1 MMTGEDST
9 LGLSTIKCWRCVRGS
24 TQARRSWR
32 VFVCYNLRMNST
44 PNDVFDEWY
53 SDTHGGTEDFE
64 MESDV
69 DEIVSDISF
78 DDPESY

>member
-1 MMTGEDST
+1 MS
-9 LGLSTIKCWRCVRGS
+9 
-24 TQARRSWR
+24 
-32 VFVCYNLRMNST
+32 ST
-44 PNDVFDEWY
+44 PGDVFDEWY

>member
-1 MMTGEDST
+1 
-9 LGLSTIKCWRCVRGS
+9 
-24 TQARRSWR
+24 
-32 VFVCYNLRMNST
+32 MNST

-78 DDPESY
+78 DDPESYWYKKPPTTEGGFCYWGYKAYIIFFPNSSPQIK